1 MFRRMTVIPPA
12 VAALLE
18 LFESAL
24 SDLRFADLDASVLS
38 GLSAEVTAAAEGVAA
53 KQAAL
58 DEARAALQE
67 RQNVLLQQAQRA
79 LAYARVYAENDFE
92 LRAKLEAIALP
103 KPARAPR
110 RANAEAPAAQPA
122 EASGSSEA
130 SEPSSPAN
138 DEASSGGNEA
148 ADAKPISNAGSRKK
162 KRDGALPATP

>member
-18 LFESAL
+18 LFENAL
-24 SDLRFADLDASVLS
+24 SDLRFADLDASVLA
-38 GLSAEVTAAAEGVAA
+38 GLSAEVTSAAESVAA

-110 RANAEAPAAQPA
+110 RANAEAPAAPPA
-122 EASGSSEA
+122 EVSGSPEA
-130 SEPSSPAN
+130 SDSVAAS
-138 DEASSGGNEA
+138 DEASSASES
-148 ADAKPISNAGSRKK
+148 ADVKPTSNAATRKK

>member
-18 LFESAL
+18 VFESAL
-24 SDLRFADLDASVLS
+24 SDLRFADLDANVLS
-38 GLSAEVTAAAEGVAA
+38 GLSAEVAAAAESVAA
-53 KQAAL
+53 KQVAL
-58 DEARAALQE
+58 DEARSALQE

-92 LRAKLEAIALP
+92 LRAKLEAISLP

-110 RANAEAPAAQPA
+110 RVTAETPAAHRA
-122 EASGSSEA
+122 EASGSSDADE
-130 SEPSSPAN
+130 SSSPAS
-138 DEASSGGNEA
+138 DEASGTVSEPVE
-148 ADAKPISNAGSRKK
+148 AKPTSNAGARKK